1 MAGEETVTILFTD
14 LVGSTERSAALT
26 PEGANDLR
34 RSHFATLRELIAA
47 TGGTEVKNLGDGVM
61 VVFSNAAASL
71 DCATGMQRAI
81 ARYNRRAR
89 ADLAVRIG
97 ISAGDVS
104 VEEGDYFGDPVIEA
118 ARLCALAQGG
128 QILAT
133 DVVRLLGRRSGHRFI
148 NEHEVELRGIP
159 APVAVAEVQW
169 EQDDAV
175 EQVPLPPRLPRIPA
189 SGVVGRAH
197 ERAVLHEALAIVRS
211 ATIPRI
217 VLLTGEAGIGKSTL
231 IAWACRSAFEE
242 GAVVLYGRCDEDLV
256 VPYQP
261 FVEALGHLLLHVDD
275 AVLSALGDERLAALL
290 RIVPDVQRRR
300 PQLTEARATDPDAER
315 WLLYGAVVAL
325 LDEVSGAAPIVLVLN
340 DLHWADRPTLQLLR
354 HIAAH
359 VSGRLLLLGTY
370 RDVGLSAAHPLT
382 DALAALTREEQ
393 VVRVPLHGFHEDEVV
408 AFLTA
413 AAGHAMDDAGAQL
426 ASTLQRETGGNPF
439 FVAEVLRHLVETGA
453 IVRDDSRRWVPT
465 RALAEAGLPDSVRQ
479 VISARVGRLGDE
491 ASRVLHAA
499 SVVGQEFDVDI
510 LAAMVGSTEDAV
522 LEVLEAAS
530 GAALVS
536 EDLTEPGRF
545 RFAHALVQHTLYEDL
560 GGARR
565 ARLHRAAADALEAR
579 FGARPGS
586 HAAELARHWM
596 SATKPQDSGRAV
608 RYARLAG
615 DHALEALAPSDAMR
629 WYSEAITLLASAP
642 DDGERARCLTGLGEA
657 QRQVGDGAYRETLLE
672 GARLA
677 RACGDVDTLVRAAL
691 ANNRGWV
698 SRAGALDAE
707 RLEVLQA
714 ALDGL
719 PESDSVERAR
729 LLGMLALE
737 RTFDGDY
744 RGRRALSDEALR
756 IARRSGD
763 DATVLDVLMRRPWQ
777 AIWMPETVEELH
789 AESSEV
795 VALAERLGDPVGRFW
810 AATVRSSLSLQVADI
825 EEVARCEAEKRRLAA
840 QIGQPILEFVI
851 AFSESWFRLLA
862 GDTEEAELRA
872 NDALRMGNE
881 TGQPDI
887 LAFYGSQLHR
897 IRWHQGRTAEIAD
910 FMAHVVSEIPDVPAF
925 RGAAAHVLVEAERDR
940 EAAALLERETSL
952 GFPGHDDFLAPAYFD
967 LWARV
972 ATALDDAAAAAILYE
987 RLAPWS
993 RLVVFTVPTVHG
1005 AVVHNLATLA
1015 AVLGR
1020 YGEADSH
1027 FATALEVH
1035 ERLRAPF
1042 FIALTL
1048 FEWARSLRR
1057 RTGGDTARTE
1067 SMLRRG
1073 RDIATEHGYAA
1084 LQARCGRL
1092 LAEQHAS

>member
-1 MAGEETVTILFTD
+1 MAGEETVTVLFTD

-26 PEGANDLR
+26 FDGANDLR
-34 RSHFATLRELIAA
+34 RSHFATLREIIAA

-71 DCATGMQRAI
+71 DCAAGMQRAI
-81 ARYNRRAR
+81 ARYNHRAR

-118 ARLCALAQGG
+118 ARLCTLAQGG

-133 DVVRLLGRRSGHRFI
+133 DVVRLLGRRSGHRFT

-159 APVAVAEVQW
+159 APVAIAEVQW
-169 EQDDAV
+169 EQDDALA
-175 EQVPLPPRLPRIPA
+175 QIPLPPRLPRIPPL
-189 SGVVGRAH
+189 GVVGRTH
-197 ERAVLHEALAIVRS
+197 ERAVLRDALATVRS

-217 VLLTGEAGIGKSTL
+217 VLLAGEAGVGKSTL
-231 IAWACRSAFEE
+231 VAWACRSAFEE
-242 GAVVLYGRCDEDLV
+242 GSTVLYGRCDEDLV

-261 FVEALGHLLLHVDD
+261 FVEALGHLLTHVDD
-275 AVLSALGDERLAALL
+275 AVLNALGDERLAALL
-290 RIVPDVQRRR
+290 RVVPEVQRRR
-300 PQLTEARATDPDAER
+300 PDLTEARATDPDAER

-325 LDEVSGAAPIVLVLN
+325 LDEVATAVPLVLVLN

-354 HIAAH
+354 HISAR
-359 VSGRLLLLGTY
+359 VSGHLLLLGTY
-370 RDVGLSAAHPLT
+370 RDVGLSGAHPLT

-393 VVRVPLHGFHEDEVV
+393 VVRIPLRGFHEAEVI

-413 AAGHAMDDAGAQL
+413 AAGHEMDDAGTQL
-426 ASTLQRETGGNPF
+426 AYALHRETGGNPF

-453 IVRDDSRRWVPT
+453 IHQDDTGRWVPA

-479 VISARVGRLGDE
+479 VIGARVGRLGED
-491 ASRVLHAA
+491 ASRVLQVA

-510 LAAMVGSTEDAV
+510 VAAMVHSSEDAV
-522 LEVLEAAS
+522 LEVLEAAC
-530 GAALVS
+530 GAALVA
-536 EDLTEPGRF
+536 EHHAAPGRF

-560 GGARR
+560 GAARR
-565 ARLHRAAADALEAR
+565 ARLHRAAAGALEAR
-579 FGARPGS
+579 YGHAPGS

-596 SATKPQDSGRAV
+596 SATKPEEAGRAV

-615 DHALEALAPSDAMR
+615 DHALEALAPSDAIR
-629 WYSEAITLLASAP
+629 WYSEALSLLALIP
-642 DDGERARCLTGLGEA
+642 DDGERALCLSGLGEA
-657 QRQVGDGAYRETLLE
+657 QRQSGDGAYRETLLE
-672 GARLA
+672 ASRLA
-677 RACGDVDTLVRAAL
+677 RRCGDVDTLVRAAL
-691 ANNRGWV
+691 ANNRGWA
-698 SRAGALDAE
+698 SRAGVLDTERLDALHAALDA
-707 RLEVLQA
+707 
-714 ALDGL
+714 L

-729 LLGMLALE
+729 LLALLALE

-744 RGRRALSDEALR
+744 PGRRALSDEALR
-756 IARRSGD
+756 MARASGD
-763 DATVLDVLMRRPWQ
+763 GATILEVLMRRPWQ
-777 AIWMPETVEELH
+777 TIWMPDTVEELH
-789 AESSEV
+789 AESAEV

-862 GDTEEAELRA
+862 GDTDDAEIRA
-872 NDALRMGNE
+872 GDALRMGNE
-881 TGQPDI
+881 TGQPDV
-887 LAFYGSQLHR
+887 LAFYGSQLHH
-897 IRWHQGRTAEIAD
+897 IRWHQGRAAEIAD
-910 FMAHVVSEIPDVPAF
+910 FVAHLVSEIPDVPAF
-925 RGAAAHVLVEAERDR
+925 RGAAAHVLVEADRDG
-940 EAAALLERETSL
+940 EAAALLEQEKSL
-952 GFPGHDDFLAPAYFD
+952 GFQGHDDFLAPAYFGN
-967 LWARV
+967 WARV

-1005 AVVHNLATLA
+1005 AVSHHLATLA

-1020 YGEADSH
+1020 HEEAESH
-1027 FATALEVH
+1027 FATALQVH

-1048 FEWARSLRR
+1048 IEWARALRR
-1057 RTGGDTARTE
+1057 RTGDSPRTE
-1067 SMLRRG
+1067 SMLRRAHG
-1073 RDIATEHGYAA
+1073 IARERGYAG
-1084 LQARCGRL
+1084 LEARSGRL
-1092 LAEQHAS
+1092 LAEPHAV